1 MDEDDDDEDEDG
13 EYGSGAFSPLFEEE
27 SDDDEGYQEDS
38 EGGFTSDEEC
48 VGTFTDLPRIWV
60 PSARWKATQNT
71 PRRRGDARSE
81 SFTNTCT
88 SDDGSV
94 VYRPRGRKI
103 MIATNKPDR
112 CSRHVSP
119 PPSRAASPARQ
130 SACPPAARSPSAIGL
145 CRRRETA
152 EAEQLDKTPLA
163 GWRSDVPVSRGR
175 GSACQ
180 PAGILRK
187 DSAAPVP
194 GVRRTYTQVSASTPC
209 SSASRPCE
217 KESLQLKRRVSAPAC
232 SAVSAQRYAC
242 QSQPRESDSA
252 REGLEAYLR
261 RGSDKS

>member
-1 MDEDDDDEDEDG
+1 MDDEDED
-13 EYGSGAFSPLFEEE
+13 EDEDADYGSGPFSPLFEEE

-60 PSARWKATQNT
+60 PSARWKAAQST
-71 PRRRGDARSE
+71 PRRRGESRSE

-152 EAEQLDKTPLA
+152 EAADLVDKTPLA

-175 GSACQ
+175 GSLCP

-187 DSAAPVP
+187 GTAPVP
-194 GVRRTYTQVSASTPC
+194 GVRRTYTQTSASTPC
-209 SSASRPCE
+209 STTNSRPCE

-232 SAVSAQRYAC
+232 SAVSAQRSGC
-242 QSQPRESDSA
+242 QARESDSA

>member
-1 MDEDDDDEDEDG
+1 MDDDDDEDDEDEADYRSG
-13 EYGSGAFSPLFEEE
+13 EFSPLFEEE

-38 EGGFTSDEEC
+38 EGGFSSDEEC

-60 PSARWKATQNT
+60 PSARWKAATQNT
-71 PRRRGDARSE
+71 PRRRGDSRSA

-119 PPSRAASPARQ
+119 PPSRAGSPTRQ
-130 SACPPAARSPSAIGL
+130 AACPPAARSPSAIGL

-152 EAEQLDKTPLA
+152 EQADKTPLA
-163 GWRSDVPVSRGR
+163 GWRSDVPVTRSRG
-175 GSACQ
+175 SLCP

-187 DSAAPVP
+187 EPASAVV
-194 GVRRTYTQVSASTPC
+194 GVRRTYTQTSTSTMG
-209 SSASRPCE
+209 SSSSRPCE

-232 SAVSAQRYAC
+232 SAVSAQRFGC
-242 QSQPRESDSA
+242 ERQDSDSA
-252 REGLEAYLR
+252 RQGLEAFLR
-261 RGSDKS
+261 RGSEKS